1 MPTPTTLAPG
11 NAHQDQHFQAVAC
24 TAVGFGVSPGEGA
37 SAIEIPPVGGE
48 VPALRDSLFL
58 ALAAS
63 DSIGVAVCD
72 RDFRYLVWNR
82 FMEET
87 TGLSAAE
94 VLGRN
99 ALDVY
104 PGLREEGLER
114 VLRRVLAGETVS
126 LPDRRYTVP
135 GVRSGWMWAQYWPHR
150 AADGSV
156 VGVIG
161 IVHPVYDRA
170 MHARALS
177 RLRLESDLRRALDRG
192 GLTVHYQPIVALK
205 TGRICGME
213 ALARWWHAERGWVAP
228 HEFVASAEE
237 TGMIVRL
244 GGRVLV
250 EACRQLRAWT
260 DALPAAAALSMSV
273 NLSVR
278 QFAQPYLAG
287 QVTRALE
294 ESGIHPS
301 RLRLEVT
308 ESVLIDNPEAAAAT
322 LAGLRA
328 LGLRVWMDDFGT
340 GYSSLSTLH
349 RLPID
354 GVKVDRSFVA
364 AVDGRA
370 ARVLAAV
377 VSLAQGLGLE
387 VVAEGVEHAGQLAE
401 LRTLGCD
408 AAQGFL
414 FSRPQDPDATLALL
428 AADPAW

>member
-1 MPTPTTLAPG
+1 M
-11 NAHQDQHFQAVAC
+11 
-24 TAVGFGVSPGEGA
+24 SPGEGA
-37 SAIEIPPVGGE
+37 SAIELPPAGDE

-87 TGLSAAE
+87 TGLSAAK

-114 VLRRVLAGETVS
+114 VLRRVLAGEAVS

-192 GLTVHYQPIVALK
+192 GLTVHYQPIVSLK
-205 TGRICGME
+205 TGRICGLE

-244 GGRVLV
+244 GERVLS
-250 EACRQLRAWT
+250 EACRQLSAWT
-260 DALPAAAALSMSV
+260 DGLPAAAGLGISV

-278 QFAQPYLAG
+278 QFSQPDLAG
-287 QVTRALE
+287 QVSRALE

-308 ESVLIDNPEAAAAT
+308 ESVLIDNAEAAAAT
-322 LAGLRA
+322 LGRLRA
-328 LGLRVWMDDFGT
+328 LGVRVWMDDFGT
-340 GYSSLSTLH
+340 GY
-349 RLPID
+349 
-354 GVKVDRSFVA
+354 
-364 AVDGRA
+364 
-370 ARVLAAV
+370 
-377 VSLAQGLGLE
+377 
-387 VVAEGVEHAGQLAE
+387 
-401 LRTLGCD
+401 
-408 AAQGFL
+408 
-414 FSRPQDPDATLALL
+414 
-428 AADPAW
+428 

>member
-1 MPTPTTLAPG
+1 MPTATTLIDS
-11 NAHQDQHFQAVAC
+11 NARPHQHFEAVTC
-24 TAVGFGVSPGEGA
+24 TAVGFGVSPGEGTT
-37 SAIEIPPVGGE
+37 AIDLAPARDE
-48 VPALRDSLFL
+48 VPDLRHSLYL
-58 ALAAS
+58 AMAAS

-87 TGLSAAE
+87 TGLSAAQ

-205 TGRICGME
+205 TGRICGVE
-213 ALARWWHAERGWVAP
+213 ALARWWHPGRGWVAP
-228 HEFVASAEE
+228 NEFVASAEE

-244 GGRVLV
+244 GGRVLS

-260 DALPAAAALSMSV
+260 DALPPAAGLGMSV

-278 QFAQPYLAG
+278 QFAHPDLAA
-287 QVTRALE
+287 QVKGALE
-294 ESGIHPS
+294 ESGIDPS

-308 ESVLIDNPEAAAAT
+308 ESVLIDNAEAAAAT

-328 LGLRVWMDDFGT
+328 LGVRVWMDDFGT

-377 VSLAQGLGLE
+377 VALAQGLGLE
-387 VVAEGVEHAGQLAE
+387 VVAEGVEHARQLAE

-414 FSRPQDPDATLALL
+414 FSRPQDADATLALL